1 MYGQPETAIICA
13 GEIMHYLHTS
23 KIKFDLKKQEEVE
36 FDLVKFPP
44 TFRRIQTPMSF
55 IFRDDDGKE
64 NKSRKSSGIED
75 NEVGADL
82 SYQVPKEISH
92 GALSFLKE
100 AGKYVTFSAVA
111 KGLLDAISNRIA
123 G

>member
-23 KIKFDLKKQEEVE
+23 KIQFDLKKQEEVK

-44 TFRRIQTPMSF
+44 TFRRIKTPMNF
-55 IFRDDDGKE
+55 IYREDDGND

-75 NEVGADL
+75 NEAGADL
-82 SYQVPKEISH
+82 SYQVPKEISD

-100 AGKYVTFSAVA
+100 AGKYVNFSAVA
-111 KGLLDAISNRIA
+111 KGLLDTISNRIA